1 MMKKNILIYILYL
14 IILTICVANFSFSR
28 YETSVEG
35 TDEARVAK
43 AVFDCVPVSAVLNGE
58 TMTGIS
64 DGVTVS
70 NAEPGTELI
79 YTFNICNFSDTDIN
93 EVHLNY
99 NIQVEFSPSTPALPL
114 TYTLQTSG
122 GGTYPEGSWVDMGYG
137 TPSFDTYILTVN
149 WDESDDGEE
158 YLDTQQTIKIKM
170 TVEQLDS

>member
-1 MMKKNILIYILYL
+1 MKKNIFVYILYL
-14 IILTICVANFSFSR
+14 IILTICVANFSLSR
-28 YETSVEG
+28 YETSVTG

-58 TMTGIS
+58 ALTGIS

-79 YTFNICNFSDTDIN
+79 YTFNICNFSGTETN

-114 TYTLQTSG
+114 NYTLQKAG
-122 GGTYPEGSWVDMGYG
+122 GGSYSEGSWVDMGCG
-137 TPSFDTYILTVN
+137 TPSLDTYILTVN
-149 WDESDDGEE
+149 WAKSDDGEE